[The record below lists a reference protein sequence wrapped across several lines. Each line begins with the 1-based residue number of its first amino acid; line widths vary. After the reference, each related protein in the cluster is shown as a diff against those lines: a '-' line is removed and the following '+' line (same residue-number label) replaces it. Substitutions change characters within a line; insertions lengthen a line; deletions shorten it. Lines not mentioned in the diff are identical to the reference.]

1 MEVRT
6 EKSKILTN
14 STNNISANI
23 SMNTHKLE
31 EVTSFKYR
39 EAKTLCKDG
48 TFSAEVR
55 DQNCFSNGSNSQF
68 KHYMKQ
74 GPCLLTLKK
83 GFRPSKSSA
92 LGSFSA
98 SPT

>member
-55 DQNCFSNGSNSQF
+55 DQNCFSNGSNSQT
-68 KHYMKQ
+68 KQ
-74 GPCLLTLKK
+74 DLVVQHHQLYKQIQAPPVC
-83 GFRPSKSSA
+83 
-92 LGSFSA
+92 
-98 SPT
+98 